1 MSRNSAARAARWG
14 ARKGD
19 ADFTAVTQIAERMKR
34 ALAKLADAKCFLPA
48 VSSCCQKLCASPAR
62 ATRSSPYAPRR
73 GATVSPRTR
82 PTSVRCFGH
91 RGGAPG
97 MDGDLQI
104 CESGYTIVVLSNLDP
119 PAAQRIS
126 EFIRQ
131 RLPAKT

>member
-1 MSRNSAARAARWG
+1 
-14 ARKGD
+14 
-19 ADFTAVTQIAERMKR
+19 
-34 ALAKLADAKCFLPA
+34 
-48 VSSCCQKLCASPAR
+48 
-62 ATRSSPYAPRR
+62 
-73 GATVSPRTR
+73 
-82 PTSVRCFGH
+82 
-91 RGGAPG
+91 